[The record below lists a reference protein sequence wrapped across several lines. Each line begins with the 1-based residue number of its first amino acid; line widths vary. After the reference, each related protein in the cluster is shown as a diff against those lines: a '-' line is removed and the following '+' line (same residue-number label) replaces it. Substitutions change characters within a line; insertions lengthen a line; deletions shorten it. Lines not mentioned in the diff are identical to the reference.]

1 MYVCIYCQTQHT
13 TGNHLHT
20 TEAPATAVIS
30 SYRPPAPLLANTQ
43 ATHQTVAINQ
53 NHKPSDGYLYLGSG
67 NQNICTLTDP

>member
-1 MYVCIYCQTQHT
+1 MYASVARPNTQQET
-13 TGNHLHT
+13 TYILMRHQQQLLF
-20 TEAPATAVIS
+20 PPKD
-30 SYRPPAPLLANTQ
+30 PPALTLANTQ